1 MNSLPLDCEAKYWK
15 RFLDPVEAEKLFEQ
29 LSSQFE
35 VKNRIIKMEDGSE
48 HEGETGMFLFTDAN
62 LTSFEAFPS
71 VWGGRSEWPASLAV
85 VRDRIESEIGIR
97 FPVARCVYYRDGND
111 GMEFHSDPPAY
122 GSTDSIASLSLGS
135 EREFVFR
142 SLVDTEDIYTLTLAT
157 GSLLYMGDHCQDRY
171 EHGVPRC
178 ESKEPRINLT
188 FRKYGW
194 E

>member
-1 MNSLPLDCEAKYWK
+1 MESLPLDCDVKYWK
-15 RFLDPVEAEKLFEQ
+15 CFLDPAEAEQLFEE
-29 LSSQFE
+29 LSGQYNLT
-35 VKNRIIKMEDGSE
+35 NRIVKMADGSE
-48 HEGETGMFLFTDAN
+48 HEAETGVFLFADAE
-62 LTSFEAFPS
+62 LTSYEAFPE

-111 GMEFHSDPPAY
+111 GMEFHTDLPAY
-122 GSTDSIASLSLGS
+122 GSTDSIASLSLGAQ
-135 EREFVFR
+135 RKFAFR
-142 SLVDTEDIYTLTLAT
+142 SLMDTQDIYTFTLAT
-157 GSLLYMGDHCQDRY
+157 GSLLYMGEYCQKRY

-178 ESKEPRINLT
+178 ESTEPRINLT